1 MAVKSSEDMYREILL
16 KKCDPQYFLEK
27 PADFNQSLYCFIN
40 EFLTKTCENNF
51 LLCKCPNWEYLS
63 EAVNFCYWCL
73 FYKDIV
79 TYSGNFNEL
88 RKHRKMYEIVSIFEF
103 SLGY

>member
-1 MAVKSSEDMYREILL
+1 MAVKSSEDICREILL
-16 KKCDPQYFLEK
+16 KKCDSEYFLEK

-40 EFLTKTCENNF
+40 EFLTKT
-51 LLCKCPNWEYLS
+51 LWKCPNWEYLS

-88 RKHRKMYEIVSIFEF
+88 RKHRKIYEIVSIFEL